1 VLVLVFSKV
10 RLVDNKN
17 SLSLGV
23 GSCGFWWVSVLDWHG
38 DLLKSVN
45 LV

>member
-1 VLVLVFSKV
+1 MLVLVFSKV
-10 RLVDNKN
+10 RLVDNRN

-23 GSCGFWWVSVLDWHG
+23 GSFGFWWVSVLDWDG